1 MRKLL
6 LGLGLL
12 LVGGTAVAQHHRD
25 SKDAFV
31 ADSQK
36 AFTATPA
43 FAPDGTL
50 WLVRANAD
58 RVVVVKSNDLGRSFS
73 PPVAVTPEP
82 MNLDWGPDA
91 RARIAVDPKGGLV
104 VTFAIFQDK
113 RFNGRAFSARSSDN
127 GVSFTRPQP
136 LTADTTSQ
144 RFESAA
150 IDPAGRVFA
159 AWLDKRNV
167 APAVAAG
174 RPYPGA
180 ALAYA
185 WSDDGAAFG
194 NTSIAL
200 DNTCEC
206 CRLAIAFA
214 GPGQPV
220 IAFRNIFKGSIRDHA
235 VVTFKD
241 ATTPGPLRRVSVDDW
256 KLEACPHQGPSLA
269 IAPDGSQHVAWFTD
283 GAARKG
289 LFYARAEFGRRSLR
303 PATRPVLARPPA
315 GAALSARQRSG
326 AASRVEGVRRHQGA
340 GALAAEPRQRP
351 HLERRANRRRYRRR
365 FGPSAAG
372 RARRACLSL
381 VADQGPGLSPDPA
394 GGPTVRLAILLA
406 LLLGLSSLCG
416 AQAAGPLSFER
427 GSWATLRAS
436 HAGQPTVIHFWGL
449 TCGPCLVEL
458 PQWGKLQAERPD
470 LRLVL
475 IAADPLPQEP
485 ERVAAMLAQADL
497 GNSESWS
504 FTDRFYE
511 RLRYEID
518 PAWAGELPRT
528 LMIDGDGK
536 ITVLPGVADL
546 ARVRAW
552 LDAQSK
558 ARP

>member
-12 LVGGTAVAQHHRD
+12 LLGGTAAAQHHH
-25 SKDAFV
+25 V
-31 ADSQK
+31 ANSQE

-50 WLVRANAD
+50 WLVRAHANQ
-58 RVVVVKSNDLGRSFS
+58 VVVVKSSDLGRTFS
-73 PPVAVTPEP
+73 APVAVTREP

-91 RARIAVDPKGGLV
+91 RARIAADSKGGLV

-127 GVSFTRPQP
+127 GASFTRPQP

-144 RFESAA
+144 RFENVA

-206 CRLAIAFA
+206 CRLGIAFA
-214 GPGQPV
+214 GPGRPV
-220 IAFRNIFKGSIRDHA
+220 IAFRNIFEGSIRDHA
-235 VVTFKD
+235 VVAFKD

-269 IAPDGSQHVAWFTD
+269 IAPDGSEHVAWFTD

-289 LFYARAEFGRRSLR
+289 LFYARADSADSAFDAPRALSSPDRQ
-303 PATRPVLARPPA
+303 PARPYLLANGPA
-315 GAALSARQRSG
+315 LHLVWKEFDGTKALVRWQLSHDSGRTWSAVRTV
-326 AASRVEGVRRHQGA
+326 ADTDDASDHPLLVAHG
-340 GALAAEPRQRP
+340 
-351 HLERRANRRRYRRR
+351 
-365 FGPSAAG
+365 G
-372 RARRACLSL
+372 RAYLSWL
-381 VADQGPGLSPDPA
+381 TKAQGYRLIPLEDQP
-394 GGPTVRLAILLA
+394 
-406 LLLGLSSLCG
+406 
-416 AQAAGPLSFER
+416 
-427 GSWATLRAS
+427 
-436 HAGQPTVIHFWGL
+436 
-449 TCGPCLVEL
+449 
-458 PQWGKLQAERPD
+458 
-470 LRLVL
+470 
-475 IAADPLPQEP
+475 
-485 ERVAAMLAQADL
+485 
-497 GNSESWS
+497 
-504 FTDRFYE
+504 
-511 RLRYEID
+511 
-518 PAWAGELPRT
+518 
-528 LMIDGDGK
+528 
-536 ITVLPGVADL
+536 
-546 ARVRAW
+546 
-552 LDAQSK
+552 
-558 ARP
+558 

>member
-6 LGLGLL
+6 LGLGILL
-12 LVGGTAVAQHHRD
+12 LGGGIAAAQHHH
-25 SKDAFV
+25 DAS
-31 ADSQK
+31 SQE

-43 FAPDGTL
+43 FGPDGTL

-73 PPVAVTPEP
+73 APIAVTPEP

-91 RARIAVDPKGGLV
+91 RARIAVDPKGGVV

-127 GVSFTRPQP
+127 GASFTRPQP

-144 RFESAA
+144 RFENVA
-150 IDPAGRVFA
+150 IDPTGRVFA

-185 WSDDGAAFG
+185 WSDDGTTFG

-206 CRLAIAFA
+206 CRLGIAFA
-214 GPGQPV
+214 GPGRPV
-220 IAFRNIFKGSIRDHA
+220 IAFRNIFDGSIRDHA

-289 LFYARAEFGRRSLR
+289 LFYARADSADSAFGAPRALSSPDRQ
-303 PATRPVLARPPA
+303 PARPYLLA
-315 GAALSARQRSG
+315 NGQALHLVWKEFDGTKALVRWQVSHDSGRTWSAVRTV
-326 AASRVEGVRRHQGA
+326 ADTDDASDHPQLVAH
-340 GALAAEPRQRP
+340 
-351 HLERRANRRRYRRR
+351 
-365 FGPSAAG
+365 AG
-372 RARRACLSL
+372 RAYLSWL
-381 VADQGPGLSPDPA
+381 TKAQGYRLIPLEDQP
-394 GGPTVRLAILLA
+394 
-406 LLLGLSSLCG
+406 
-416 AQAAGPLSFER
+416 
-427 GSWATLRAS
+427 
-436 HAGQPTVIHFWGL
+436 
-449 TCGPCLVEL
+449 
-458 PQWGKLQAERPD
+458 
-470 LRLVL
+470 
-475 IAADPLPQEP
+475 
-485 ERVAAMLAQADL
+485 
-497 GNSESWS
+497 
-504 FTDRFYE
+504 
-511 RLRYEID
+511 
-518 PAWAGELPRT
+518 
-528 LMIDGDGK
+528 
-536 ITVLPGVADL
+536 
-546 ARVRAW
+546 
-552 LDAQSK
+552 
-558 ARP
+558 